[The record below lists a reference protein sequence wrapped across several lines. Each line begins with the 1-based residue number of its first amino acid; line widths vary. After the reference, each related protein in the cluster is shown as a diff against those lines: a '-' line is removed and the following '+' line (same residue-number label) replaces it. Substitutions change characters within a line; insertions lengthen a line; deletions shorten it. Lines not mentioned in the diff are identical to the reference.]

1 MASVVDKPPAIRAFA
16 LQQTRT
22 LLRRLAYQVSRA
34 SRPGDPEAIHDLR
47 VSVRRFSRCLRI
59 FSQFLP
65 DGKRRKVRR
74 TLSDVMDLA
83 AAVRDRDIALELL
96 REARPPASSVLIA
109 TLRRERLEAEIKLR
123 TAVRRLGRQ
132 SFSQKWRIWL
142 RL

>member
-1 MASVVDKPPAIRAFA
+1 MAPVGDPPPAMRAFA

-22 LLRRLAYQVSRA
+22 LLRRLAYQVNRA
-34 SRPGDPEAIHDLR
+34 SLPGDPEAIHDLR
-47 VSVRRFSRCLRI
+47 VAIRRFSRCLRV

-65 DGKRRKVRR
+65 GGKRRKVRR
-74 TLSDVMDLA
+74 EIAGVMDLA

-96 REARPPASSVLIA
+96 RQARTPANSALAA
-109 TLRRERLEAEIKLR
+109 TLRRERREAEARLR
-123 TAVRRLGRQ
+123 EKVGGLARG